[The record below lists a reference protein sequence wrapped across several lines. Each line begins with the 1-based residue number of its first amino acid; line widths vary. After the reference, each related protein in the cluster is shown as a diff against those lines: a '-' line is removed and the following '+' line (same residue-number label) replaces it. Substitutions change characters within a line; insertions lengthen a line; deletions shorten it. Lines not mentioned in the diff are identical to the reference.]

1 MGIVSSLFAKPVRK
15 ALTKSV
21 TKQADDVVP
30 KIASE
35 IAEPAVTDAP
45 LPTKSLVTKKARGS
59 TSKPVIKEEPVVA
72 PQDDVDTGVNFD
84 PLFKDEE
91 AVTPPVV
98 DDAFIPPKVDRIEDF
113 GVEPEPI
120 ADSGIDAFEALG
132 LSTEKKE
139 AWRKQNKAS
148 QRSGLLPEIEE
159 AAQKLFEGKLKPE
172 EFRKLSAEK
181 QPIVPLDKVPDVPS
195 FTEIASAL
203 KDTQVNKGIVGL
215 NMKIPPGKRVSS
227 RLDIPAYNDYNT
239 WVVSIHEGS
248 TNSGAPIGYAKTAVL
263 KNVEFMSDPK
273 VALDIARR
281 KPLGSGGRMG
291 KATIAR
297 IYGDYVPHDPDAAKA
312 YAEKIFNNPE
322 WTQVGMNPYRASY
335 FYDKTDNMPVVSA
348 DEIVQIGPLV
358 MAKNVKKTKPDDA
371 IFRVNKKDDASPT
384 FAKGGVVKNEMNK
397 LFAEGGVMQEGG
409 TVDPVS
415 GNDVPPG
422 AMAEEV
428 RDDIPAQLSEG
439 EFVFP
444 ADVVR
449 FYGLEKLMMM
459 RDKAKKGL
467 QRMNEIGQMGNA
479 EEVPD
484 GEALFGG
491 GEGEMD
497 DDAFSSEIDSIMAED
512 SGGETR
518 EYAKGGDVRKYAPG
532 GYVGGEENKQL
543 YRDAPIKGFEMVP
556 MTNDAGQTIYIPFI
570 NGVAQLSIPSG
581 YKVKKADDVT
591 KVDDKTTTDATTT
604 TADTSG
610 AGGDSG
616 DIDDS
621 GGGGGN
627 TDGTAPGGGQ
637 GISNAAIS
645 AGLAAMS
652 FGQSTL
658 GKGISAILGIPLST
672 MADIGGTAVVDLQ
685 IDAIGKSFDAMN
697 DAQNSNL
704 AGQIGT
710 VSDESGNIST
720 ISNQSIT
727 DAFDLANF
735 GITSEGLSAENAAN
749 AAAVADQGNVAEGG
763 SMAAE
768 ANNAAQ
774 GIGSVGDASD
784 PSGSVGGGGSEGS
797 VGDTSG
803 GYGEDAGFGLA
814 KGGFV
819 SKPKKNKVKPKGLAG
834 RR

>member
-35 IAEPAVTDAP
+35 ISEPAVADAP

-84 PLFKDEE
+84 PLFREE
-91 AVTPPVV
+91 EVVPTPVV
-98 DDAFIPPKVDRIEDF
+98 DDVFMPPKVDRIDDF

-120 ADSGIDAFEALG
+120 ADSGTDAFEALG

-384 FAKGGVVKNEMNK
+384 FAKGGIVENEMNK

-491 GEGEMD
+491 EGMD

-532 GYVGGEENKQL
+532 GYVGGEENAQL

-581 YKVKKADDVT
+581 YKVKKADDVE
-591 KVDDKTTTDATTT
+591 
-604 TADTSG
+604 
-610 AGGDSG
+610 
-616 DIDDS
+616 
-621 GGGGGN
+621 N
-627 TDGTAPGGGQ
+627 
-637 GISNAAIS
+637 
-645 AGLAAMS
+645 
-652 FGQSTL
+652 
-658 GKGISAILGIPLST
+658 PLMRNPQKLHQLQAVIAVAVMIVV
-672 MADIGGTAVVDLQ
+672 MAVIVVVAVVIQ
-685 IDAIGKSFDAMN
+685 
-697 DAQNSNL
+697 
-704 AGQIGT
+704 T
-710 VSDESGNIST
+710 VLPPAVVKVLVMQQSPLVLLLCRLVRVPSVKVSLPSLVFLFQRWLTLVVQPLLICRRCCRSG
-720 ISNQSIT
+720 
-727 DAFDLANF
+727 
-735 GITSEGLSAENAAN
+735 
-749 AAAVADQGNVAEGG
+749 
-763 SMAAE
+763 
-768 ANNAAQ
+768 
-774 GIGSVGDASD
+774 
-784 PSGSVGGGGSEGS
+784 
-797 VGDTSG
+797 
-803 GYGEDAGFGLA
+803 
-814 KGGFV
+814 
-819 SKPKKNKVKPKGLAG
+819 
-834 RR
+834 